1 MTLTTIEFVPPK
13 RPFPEQVTEFLAY
26 VEPLVEKHRTKVP
39 AGFRGF
45 VASDYHAFYLAIT
58 HLADLSLACGNAFCE
73 WGSGLGV
80 STCLASMSG
89 FHANGI
95 EIDEALVQAA
105 EEIAEVFELDVDYAL
120 GSFLPEGADDLIDEA
135 FGENDG
141 SISMVT
147 QPDIAYDQLGRGLEE
162 FDVIFCF
169 PWPTDEELTAR
180 IFDRFASS
188 GAILLTY
195 DETEGYSI
203 RRKD

>member
-1 MTLTTIEFVPPK
+1 
-13 RPFPEQVTEFLAY
+13 
-26 VEPLVEKHRTKVP
+26 
-39 AGFRGF
+39 
-45 VASDYHAFYLAIT
+45 
-58 HLADLSLACGNAFCE
+58 
-73 WGSGLGV
+73 
-80 STCLASMSG
+80 MSG